1 MSSDSVDMGY
11 QWITAILP
19 HRYPMLLV
27 DRVLEIEPGKRIVAI
42 KNVTASEEVFL
53 GHFPG
58 HPVVPGVLLIEGIA
72 QAGAILLLHDDPESA
87 SKTPYFM
94 SIEKAKFR
102 KPAVPGDQLRYEV
115 EVLRRRSRYCKL
127 SGRVIVN
134 DSVVA
139 EAICSCAMVDR

>member
-27 DRVLEIEPGKRIVAI
+27 DRVLEIEAGKRIVAV
-42 KNVTASEEVFL
+42 KNITATEEVFQ

-72 QAGAILLLHDDPESA
+72 QAGAILLLHDDPERE
-87 SKTPYFM
+87 SKIPYFM

-102 KPAVPGDQLRYEV
+102 KPAVPGDQLRYEI
-115 EVLRRRSRYCKL
+115 EALRSRSRYCKL
-127 SGRVIVN
+127 SGRVVVN
-134 DSVVA
+134 GSVVA
-139 EAICSCAMVDR
+139 EAICTCAMVDR

>member
-1 MSSDSVDMGY
+1 MSSDFVDRGY

-27 DRVLEIEPGKRIVAI
+27 DRVLEIEAGKRIVAI
-42 KNVTASEEVFL
+42 KNITANEEVFL

-72 QAGAILLLHDDPESA
+72 QAGAILLLHDDPERE
-87 SKTPYFM
+87 SKIPYFM

-102 KPAVPGDQLRYEV
+102 KPAVPGDQLRYEI

-127 SGRVIVN
+127 SGRVVVN
-134 DSVVA
+134 GAVVA
-139 EAICSCAMVDR
+139 EAICTSAMVDR

>member
-1 MSSDSVDMGY
+1 MSSDFVDRGY

-27 DRVLEIEPGKRIVAI
+27 DRVLEIEAGKRIVAI
-42 KNVTASEEVFL
+42 KNITANEEVFL

-72 QAGAILLLHDDPESA
+72 QAGAILLLHDDPERE
-87 SKTPYFM
+87 SKIPYFM

-102 KPAVPGDQLRYEV
+102 KPAVPGDQLRYEI
-115 EVLRRRSRYCKL
+115 EVLRRKSRYCKL
-127 SGRVIVN
+127 SGRVVVN
-134 DSVVA
+134 GAVVA
-139 EAICSCAMVDR
+139 EAICTSAIVDR